1 MADPAPEERSDTID
15 VLRRVAGAAAVHI
28 YEMEWLADGSY
39 CCNEFIG
46 EGVTSLVGPIP
57 EGIDEEE
64 AWEAAIHPD
73 DRAAYD
79 AFCEALQRGEPQE
92 LEYRLVGFDGVTR
105 WVWERARPRIEDGRK
120 LVDGVVADVTERR
133 RSADELAV
141 AQARLEHLAY
151 HDALTDLPNRLLFQE
166 HLEQALARAQRG
178 DLAVAVLFVDL
189 DDFKLV
195 NDSHGHTTG
204 DELLRVVASRLREA
218 VRATDV
224 VARLGGDEFLVLVA
238 DVDSDTAADAAE
250 RVAENIRAA
259 LRPPVVL
266 PPGELYTAASIGAAL
281 YPADAASAEELLSK
295 ADIAMYRAKQAERV
309 ALRPAV
315 VSSID
320 AADQLATVAR
330 LRHALDRRE
339 LVLHYQ
345 PLVALDEGRMVGV
358 EALIRWNDG
367 PRGLVS
373 PDSFVP
379 LAERAGLIGPISEWV
394 VDAACA
400 QVAAW
405 RTAGIDLYASVNMPA
420 LMWRPAEIQRLLAA
434 IRRSG
439 IPTDRVMIEITES
452 AAIERPAS
460 LEPIM
465 ADLHR
470 RGVRVAIDDFGT
482 GHSSLERLSQMRVTT
497 LKIDRSFIAA
507 VPDDRRVSLLVAT
520 IVQLARNLG
529 LEPLAEGVETEAQRR
544 FLVEQGCLLGQGY
557 YFSRAV
563 PADQIAALHG
573 HTVPHAA

>member
-46 EGVTSLVGPIP
+46 EGVTSLVGPLP
-57 EGIDEEE
+57 EGVDEEE
-64 AWEAAIHPD
+64 AWESAVHPD

-79 AFCEALQRGEPQE
+79 AFCEALKRGEPQD

-105 WVWERARPRIEDGRK
+105 WVWERARPRTEAGRK
-120 LVDGVVADVTERR
+120 LVDGIVADVTERR

-195 NDSHGHTTG
+195 NDSHGHATG

-238 DVDSDTAADAAE
+238 DVDRDTAADAAE
-250 RVAENIRAA
+250 RVADNIRAA

-266 PPGELYTAASIGAAL
+266 PPCELYTAASIGAAL

-295 ADIAMYRAKQAERV
+295 ADIAMYRAKQSERV

-345 PLVALDEGRMVGV
+345 PLVDLDEGRMVGV

-367 PRGLVS
+367 PRGLVG

-405 RTAGIDLYASVNMPA
+405 RAAGIDLYASVNMPA

-434 IRRSG
+434 VRRSG
-439 IPTDRVMIEITES
+439 IPADRFMIEITES

>member
-57 EGIDEEE
+57 EGVDEEE
-64 AWEAAIHPD
+64 AWEAAIHAD

>member
-1 MADPAPEERSDTID
+1 MPADEPRSDTID

-28 YEMEWLADGSY
+28 YEMEWFDDGTY

-46 EGVTSLVGPIP
+46 AGVRSLVGPIP
-57 EGIDEEE
+57 EGMDEEE
-64 AWEAAIHPD
+64 AWEAAVHPD
-73 DRAAYD
+73 DRPAYEE
-79 AFCEALQRGEPQE
+79 FCEALKHGEPRE

-105 WVWERARPRIEDGRK
+105 WVWERARPRMENGRR
-120 LVDGVVADVTERR
+120 LVDGIVADVTDRR
-133 RSADELAV
+133 RSADELIA
-141 AQARLEHLAY
+141 AQARLAHLAY

-166 HLEQALARAQRG
+166 HLEQAIARVHRG
-178 DLAVAVLFVDL
+178 NRAVAVLFVDL

-204 DELLRVVASRLREA
+204 DELLRVVADRLRDA

-238 DVDSDTAADAAE
+238 DIDREGAVEAAD

-259 LRPPVVL
+259 LSAPVRL
-266 PPGELYTAASIGAAL
+266 AIGELYTHASIGASL
-281 YPADAASAEELLSK
+281 YPADAESAAELLSK
-295 ADIAMYRAKQAERV
+295 ADIAMYRAKHAERL
-309 ALRPAV
+309 ALRPAI
-315 VSSID
+315 VSSLD

-330 LRHALDRRE
+330 LRHALEREE

-367 PRGLVS
+367 ERGLVG
-373 PDSFVP
+373 PDSFVA
-379 LAERAGLIGPISEWV
+379 LAERAGLIGSISDWV
-394 VDAACA
+394 VESACA
-400 QVAAW
+400 QVAEW
-405 RTAGIDLYASVNMPA
+405 RRAGIDVYVSVNMPA
-420 LMWRPAEIQRLLAA
+420 IMWRPAEIQRVLAA
-434 IRRSG
+434 IRASG
-439 IPTDRVMIEITES
+439 IPADRLMIEITES
-452 AAIERPAS
+452 AAIARPGS

-465 ADLHR
+465 ADLHE
-470 RGVRVAIDDFGT
+470 RGLRVAIDDFGT

-507 VPDDRRVSLLVAT
+507 VPDDRRVALLVAT

-529 LEPLAEGVETEAQRR
+529 LESLAEGVETESQRR
-544 FLVEQGCLLGQGY
+544 FLVEHGCMLGQGF

-563 PADQIAALHG
+563 PAEQIAELHAR
-573 HTVPHAA
+573 TVRRAA

>member
-1 MADPAPEERSDTID
+1 MSEPRPEPGSDTVD

-28 YEMEWLADGSY
+28 YEMEWLPDGSY
-39 CCNEFIG
+39 RCNEFIG
-46 EGVTSLVGPIP
+46 EGVESLIGPIP
-57 EGIDEEE
+57 EGMDEEQ
-64 AWEAAIHPD
+64 AWEAAVHSD
-73 DRAAYD
+73 DREAYD
-79 AFCEALQRGEPQE
+79 AYCDALYRGEPQE
-92 LEYRLVGFDGVTR
+92 LEYRLVGSDGVTR
-105 WVWERARPRIEDGRK
+105 WVWERARPRVEDGRR
-120 LVDGVVADVTERR
+120 LVDGIAADITDRR
-133 RSADELAV
+133 RSAEELAV
-141 AQARLEHLAY
+141 AQARLAHLAY

-166 HLEQALARAQRG
+166 HLEQDLARAQRG
-178 DLAVAVLFVDL
+178 NLAVAVLFVDL

-204 DELLRVVASRLREA
+204 DELLRVVAARLREA

-238 DVDSDTAADAAE
+238 DIDAETAADAAE
-250 RVAENIRAA
+250 RVAGNIRTA
-259 LRPPVVL
+259 LSAPVVL
-266 PPGELYTAASIGAAL
+266 APGELYTHASIGAAL
-281 YPADAASAEELLSK
+281 FPADALTGEELLSK
-295 ADIAMYRAKQAERV
+295 ADIAMYRSKQSERV
-309 ALRPAV
+309 AQRPAI

-330 LRHALDRRE
+330 LRHARDRRE
-339 LVLHYQ
+339 LVPHHQ
-345 PLVALDEGRMVGV
+345 PLGHLDEGRMVGV

-367 PRGLVS
+367 PRGIVG

-420 LMWRPAEIQRLLAA
+420 LMWRPAEIQRVLAA
-434 IRRSG
+434 IRTAD
-439 IPTDRVMIEITES
+439 IPADRLMIEITES
-452 AAIERPAS
+452 AAIARPGS
-460 LEPIM
+460 LEPVM
-465 ADLHR
+465 ADLHE

-497 LKIDRSFIAA
+497 LKIDRSFVAA
-507 VPDDRRVSLLVAT
+507 VPEDRRVSLLVAT

-544 FLVEQGCLLGQGY
+544 FLVEHGCMLGQGF

-563 PADQIAALHG
+563 PAEQIVELHARTVRRAA
-573 HTVPHAA
+573 

>member
-1 MADPAPEERSDTID
+1 MAADEPRTDTLD

-28 YEMEWLADGSY
+28 YEMEWLSDGVY
-39 CCNEFIG
+39 VCNEFIG

-57 EGIDEEE
+57 DGMDEEQ
-64 AWEAAIHPD
+64 AWEAAVHPE

-79 AFCEALQRGEPQE
+79 AFGEALQRGEPGE
-92 LEYRLVGFDGVTR
+92 LEYRLAGFDGVTR
-105 WVWERARPRIEDGRK
+105 WVWERARPRLHDGRR
-120 LVDGVVADVTERR
+120 LVDGVVADVTDRR
-133 RSADELAV
+133 RSADELAE
-141 AQARLEHLAY
+141 AQARLAHLAY

-178 DLAVAVLFVDL
+178 GLAVAVLFVDL

-195 NDSHGHTTG
+195 NDSHGHTVG

-238 DVDSDTAADAAE
+238 DIDAATAVEAAE
-250 RVAENIRAA
+250 RVAENIRTA
-259 LRPPVVL
+259 LRAPVML
-266 PPGELYTAASIGAAL
+266 PPGELYAHASMGAAL
-281 YPADAASAEELLSK
+281 YPADARSAEELLSK
-295 ADIAMYRAKQAERV
+295 ADIAMYRAKQSDRV

-330 LRHALDRRE
+330 LRHALDRGE

-345 PLVALDEGRMVGV
+345 PLVALNEGRMVGV

-367 PRGLVS
+367 PRGLVG
-373 PDSFVP
+373 PDHFVP
-379 LAERAGLIGPISEWV
+379 LAERAGLISPISEWV

-420 LMWRPAEIQRLLAA
+420 LMWRPAEIERLLAA
-434 IRRSG
+434 VRRSG
-439 IPTDRVMIEITES
+439 VPADRVMIEITES
-452 AAIERPAS
+452 AAIERPAC

-470 RGVRVAIDDFGT
+470 LGVRVAIDDFGT

-497 LKIDRSFIAA
+497 LKIDRSFVAA
-507 VPDDRRVSLLVAT
+507 VPGDRRVSLLVAT

-529 LEPLAEGVETEAQRR
+529 LEPLAEGVETEEQRR
-544 FLVEQGCLLGQGY
+544 FLVEHGCLLGQGY

-563 PADQIAALHG
+563 PADQIAAMQG
-573 HTVPHAA
+573 RTVPRAA

>member
-1 MADPAPEERSDTID
+1 MADPASEGRSDTID

-28 YEMEWLADGSY
+28 YEMEWLDDGSY
-39 CCNEFIG
+39 RCNEFIG
-46 EGVTSLVGPIP
+46 AGVESLIGPVP
-57 EGIDEEE
+57 EGMDEEE
-64 AWEAAIHPD
+64 AWEAAVHPD
-73 DRAAYD
+73 DRPAYD
-79 AFCEALQRGEPQE
+79 AFSEALYRGEPQE
-92 LEYRLVGFDGVTR
+92 LEYRLVGSDGVTR
-105 WVWERARPRIEDGRK
+105 WVWDPARPRVEGGRR
-120 LVDGVVADVTERR
+120 LVDGIAADITDRR
-133 RSADELAV
+133 RAADELAA
-141 AQARLEHLAY
+141 AQARLAHLAY
-151 HDALTDLPNRLLFQE
+151 HDPLTDLPNRTLFQE
-166 HLEQALARAQRG
+166 HLEHGVARARRG

-195 NDSHGHTTG
+195 NDSHGHAVG
-204 DELLRVVASRLREA
+204 DDLLRVVAARLRQA
-218 VRATDV
+218 VRETDV

-238 DVDSDTAADAAE
+238 DIERTAAADAAE
-250 RVAENIRAA
+250 RVAENIHAS

-266 PPGELYTAASIGAAL
+266 ERGELYTHASIGAAL

-295 ADIAMYRAKQAERV
+295 ADIAMYRSKESERV

-315 VSSID
+315 VSSIQ

-330 LRHALDRRE
+330 LRHALDRQE

-367 PRGLVS
+367 PRGLVG

-379 LAERAGLIGPISEWV
+379 LAERAGPIGPISEWV

-405 RTAGIDLYASVNMPA
+405 RAAGIDLYASVNMPA
-420 LMWRPAEIQRLLAA
+420 LMWRPDEIRRLLAA
-434 IRRSG
+434 VGSSG
-439 IPTDRVMIEITES
+439 IPADRLMIEITES
-452 AAIERPAS
+452 AAIERPGT
-460 LEPIM
+460 LEPVM
-465 ADLHR
+465 AELHD
-470 RGVRVAIDDFGT
+470 RGLRVAIDDFGT

-520 IVQLARNLG
+520 IVQLAGNLG

-544 FLVEQGCLLGQGY
+544 FLVEHGCLLGQGY

-573 HTVPHAA
+573 RTVPRAA

>member
-1 MADPAPEERSDTID
+1 
-15 VLRRVAGAAAVHI
+15 
-28 YEMEWLADGSY
+28 
-39 CCNEFIG
+39 
-46 EGVTSLVGPIP
+46 
-57 EGIDEEE
+57 
-64 AWEAAIHPD
+64 
-73 DRAAYD
+73 
-79 AFCEALQRGEPQE
+79 
-92 LEYRLVGFDGVTR
+92 
-105 WVWERARPRIEDGRK
+105 
-120 LVDGVVADVTERR
+120 
-133 RSADELAV
+133 
-141 AQARLEHLAY
+141 
-151 HDALTDLPNRLLFQE
+151 LTDLPNRLLFQE

-195 NDSHGHTTG
+195 NDSHGHATG

-238 DVDSDTAADAAE
+238 DVDRDTAADAAE

-266 PPGELYTAASIGAAL
+266 PPCELYTAASIGAAL
-281 YPADAASAEELLSK
+281 YPADATSAEELLSK
-295 ADIAMYRAKQAERV
+295 ADIAMYRAKQSERV

-345 PLVALDEGRMVGV
+345 PLVDLDEGRMVGV

-367 PRGLVS
+367 PRGLVG

-405 RTAGIDLYASVNMPA
+405 RAAGIDLYASVNMPA

-434 IRRSG
+434 VRRSG
-439 IPTDRVMIEITES
+439 IPADRFMIEITES

-544 FLVEQGCLLGQGY
+544 FLVKQGCVLGQGY

>member
-46 EGVTSLVGPIP
+46 EGVTSLVGPLP
-57 EGIDEEE
+57 EGVDEEE
-64 AWEAAIHPD
+64 AWESAVHPD

-79 AFCEALQRGEPQE
+79 AFCEALKRGEPQD

-105 WVWERARPRIEDGRK
+105 WVWERARPRTEAGRK
-120 LVDGVVADVTERR
+120 LVDGIVADVTERR

-195 NDSHGHTTG
+195 NDSHGHATG
-204 DELLRVVASRLREA
+204 DDLLRVVASRLREA

-266 PPGELYTAASIGAAL
+266 PPCELYTAASIGAAL
-281 YPADAASAEELLSK
+281 YPADATSAEELLSK
-295 ADIAMYRAKQAERV
+295 ADIAMYRAKQSERV

-345 PLVALDEGRMVGV
+345 PLVDLDEGRMVGV

-367 PRGLVS
+367 PRGLVG

-400 QVAAW
+400 QVAVW
-405 RTAGIDLYASVNMPA
+405 RAAGIDLYASVNMPA

-434 IRRSG
+434 VRRSG
-439 IPTDRVMIEITES
+439 IPADRFMIEITES

>member
-1 MADPAPEERSDTID
+1 MADHAPEERSDTID

-28 YEMEWLADGSY
+28 YEMEWLDDGSY
-39 CCNEFIG
+39 RCNEFIG
-46 EGVTSLVGPIP
+46 AGVESLIGPIP
-57 EGIDEEE
+57 EGMDEEE
-64 AWEAAIHPD
+64 AWEAAVHPD
-73 DRAAYD
+73 DRPAYD
-79 AFCEALQRGEPQE
+79 AYCDALYNGEPQE
-92 LEYRLVGFDGVTR
+92 LEYRLVGSDGITR
-105 WVWERARPRIEDGRK
+105 WVWERARPRVENGRR
-120 LVDGVVADVTERR
+120 LVDGIAADVTKRR
-133 RSADELAV
+133 RAADELAA
-141 AQARLEHLAY
+141 AQARLAHLAY
-151 HDALTDLPNRLLFQE
+151 HDPLTDLPNRTLFQE
-166 HLEQALARAQRG
+166 HLEHAIARARRG
-178 DLAVAVLFVDL
+178 NLAVAVLFVDL

-195 NDSHGHTTG
+195 NDSHGHSVG
-204 DELLRVVASRLREA
+204 DDLLRVVATRLREA
-218 VRATDV
+218 VRETDV

-238 DVDSDTAADAAE
+238 DVDPTTAVEAAE
-250 RVAENIRAA
+250 RVAENIRTA
-259 LRPPVVL
+259 LRAPVL
-266 PPGELYTAASIGAAL
+266 LEPGELYTHASIGAAL
-281 YPADAASAEELLSK
+281 YPADATSAEELLSE
-295 ADIAMYRAKQAERV
+295 ADIAMYRTKQSERV

-315 VSSID
+315 VSSLD

-367 PRGLVS
+367 PRGLVG

-405 RTAGIDLYASVNMPA
+405 RAAGIDLYASVNMPA
-420 LMWRPAEIQRLLAA
+420 LMWRPAEIRRLLAA
-434 IRRSG
+434 VRRSG
-439 IPTDRVMIEITES
+439 IPADRLMVEITES
-452 AAIERPAS
+452 AAIERPAT
-460 LEPIM
+460 LEPVM
-465 ADLHR
+465 AELHD
-470 RGVRVAIDDFGT
+470 RGLRVAIDDFGT

-507 VPDDRRVSLLVAT
+507 VPDDRRVSLLVSA

-544 FLVEQGCLLGQGY
+544 FLVEHDCLLGQGY

-563 PADQIAALHG
+563 PAGQIPALHG
-573 HTVPHAA
+573 RTVPRAA

>member
-1 MADPAPEERSDTID
+1 MSDPRPEPGSETVD

-28 YEMEWLADGSY
+28 YEMEWLADGTY
-39 CCNEFIG
+39 VCNEFIG
-46 EGVTSLVGPIP
+46 EGVESLIGPIP
-57 EGIDEEE
+57 EDMDEEE
-64 AWEAAIHPD
+64 AWEAAVHPD
-73 DRAAYD
+73 DRPAYD
-79 AFCEALQRGEPQE
+79 VYCDALFRGEPQE
-92 LEYRLVGFDGVTR
+92 LEYRLVGSDGVTR
-105 WVWERARPRIEDGRK
+105 WVWERARPRVEDGRR
-120 LVDGVVADVTERR
+120 LVDGIAADITERR
-133 RSADELAV
+133 KAADALAV
-141 AQARLEHLAY
+141 AQARLAHLAY

-166 HLEQALARAQRG
+166 HLEQALARARRG
-178 DLAVAVLFVDL
+178 TLAVAVLFVDL

-195 NDSHGHTTG
+195 NDSYGHTTG
-204 DELLRVVASRLREA
+204 DELLRVVAARLREA

-238 DVDSDTAADAAE
+238 DVDMETAADAAE

-259 LRPPVVL
+259 LRAPVML
-266 PPGELYTAASIGAAL
+266 APGELYTHASIGAAL
-281 YPADAASAEELLSK
+281 YPADAQSAEELLSK
-295 ADIAMYRAKQAERV
+295 ADIAMYRAKQSERV
-309 ALRPAV
+309 ALRPIVA
-315 VSSID
+315 SSID
-320 AADQLATVAR
+320 AADQLSTVAR
-330 LRHALDRRE
+330 LRHALARRE

-367 PRGLVS
+367 GRGLVG
-373 PDSFVP
+373 PDNFVP

-400 QVAAW
+400 QVASW

-420 LMWRPAEIQRLLAA
+420 LMWRPAEIQRVLAA
-434 IRRSG
+434 IRASG
-439 IPTDRVMIEITES
+439 IPADRLMIEITES
-452 AAIERPAS
+452 AAIARPGS

-465 ADLHR
+465 ADLHE
-470 RGVRVAIDDFGT
+470 RGLRVAIDDFGT

-529 LEPLAEGVETEAQRR
+529 LEPLAEGVETESQRR
-544 FLVEQGCLLGQGY
+544 FLVEHGCLLGQGF

-563 PADQIAALHG
+563 PAEQIAELHAR
-573 HTVPHAA
+573 TVRRAA

>member
-1 MADPAPEERSDTID
+1 MADPASEGRSDTID

-28 YEMEWLADGSY
+28 YEMEWLDDGSY
-39 CCNEFIG
+39 RCNEFIG
-46 EGVTSLVGPIP
+46 AGVESLIGPVP
-57 EGIDEEE
+57 EGMDEEE
-64 AWEAAIHPD
+64 DWEAAVHPD
-73 DRAAYD
+73 DRPAYD
-79 AFCEALQRGEPQE
+79 AFGEALYRGEPQE
-92 LEYRLVGFDGVTR
+92 LEYRLVGSDGVTR
-105 WVWERARPRIEDGRK
+105 WVWDRARPRVEGGRR
-120 LVDGVVADVTERR
+120 LVDGIAADITDRR
-133 RSADELAV
+133 RAADELAA
-141 AQARLEHLAY
+141 AQARLAHLAY
-151 HDALTDLPNRLLFQE
+151 HDPLTDLPNRTLFQQ
-166 HLEQALARAQRG
+166 HLEHGVARARRG

-195 NDSHGHTTG
+195 NDSHGHAVG
-204 DELLRVVASRLREA
+204 DDLLRVVAARLRQA
-218 VRATDV
+218 VRETDV

-238 DVDSDTAADAAE
+238 DIERTAAADAAE
-250 RVAENIRAA
+250 RVAENIHAS

-266 PPGELYTAASIGAAL
+266 ERGELYTHASIGAAL

-295 ADIAMYRAKQAERV
+295 ADIAMYRSKESERV

-315 VSSID
+315 VSSIQ

-330 LRHALDRRE
+330 LRHALDRQE

-367 PRGLVS
+367 PRGLVG

-379 LAERAGLIGPISEWV
+379 LAERAGPIGPISEWV

-405 RTAGIDLYASVNMPA
+405 RAAGIDLYASVNMPA
-420 LMWRPAEIQRLLAA
+420 LMWRPEEIRRLLAA
-434 IRRSG
+434 VGSSG
-439 IPTDRVMIEITES
+439 IPADRLMIEITES
-452 AAIERPAS
+452 AAIERPGT
-460 LEPIM
+460 LEPVM
-465 ADLHR
+465 AELHD
-470 RGVRVAIDDFGT
+470 RGLRVAIDDFGT

-520 IVQLARNLG
+520 IVQLAGNLG

-544 FLVEQGCLLGQGY
+544 FLVEHGCLLGQGY

-573 HTVPHAA
+573 RTVPHAA

>member
-1 MADPAPEERSDTID
+1 MADPASEGRSDTID

-28 YEMEWLADGSY
+28 YEMEWLDDGSY
-39 CCNEFIG
+39 RCNEFIG
-46 EGVTSLVGPIP
+46 AGVESLIGPVP
-57 EGIDEEE
+57 EGMDEEE
-64 AWEAAIHPD
+64 AWEAAVHPD
-73 DRAAYD
+73 DRPAYD
-79 AFCEALQRGEPQE
+79 AFSEALYRGEPQE
-92 LEYRLVGFDGVTR
+92 LEYRLVGSDGVTR
-105 WVWERARPRIEDGRK
+105 WVWDRARPRVEGGRR
-120 LVDGVVADVTERR
+120 LVDGIAADITDRR
-133 RSADELAV
+133 RAADELAA
-141 AQARLEHLAY
+141 AQARLAHLAY
-151 HDALTDLPNRLLFQE
+151 HDPLTDLPNRTLFQQ
-166 HLEQALARAQRG
+166 HLEHGVARARRG

-195 NDSHGHTTG
+195 NDSHGHAVG
-204 DELLRVVASRLREA
+204 DDLLRVVAARLRQA
-218 VRATDV
+218 VRETDV

-238 DVDSDTAADAAE
+238 DIERTAAADAAE
-250 RVAENIRAA
+250 RVAENIHAS

-266 PPGELYTAASIGAAL
+266 ERGELYTHASIGAAL

-295 ADIAMYRAKQAERV
+295 ADIAMYRSKESERV

-315 VSSID
+315 VSSIQ

-330 LRHALDRRE
+330 LRHALDRQE

-367 PRGLVS
+367 PRGLVG

-405 RTAGIDLYASVNMPA
+405 RAAGIDLYASVNMPA
-420 LMWRPAEIQRLLAA
+420 LMWRPEEIRRLLAA
-434 IRRSG
+434 VGSSG
-439 IPTDRVMIEITES
+439 IPADRLMIEITES
-452 AAIERPAS
+452 AAIERPGT
-460 LEPIM
+460 LEPVM
-465 ADLHR
+465 AELHD
-470 RGVRVAIDDFGT
+470 RGLRVAIDDFGT

-520 IVQLARNLG
+520 IVQLAGNLG

-544 FLVEQGCLLGQGY
+544 FLVEHGCLLGQGY

-573 HTVPHAA
+573 RTVPRAA

>member
-1 MADPAPEERSDTID
+1 MPADEPRSDTID

-28 YEMEWLADGSY
+28 YEMEWFDDGAY
-39 CCNEFIG
+39 RCNEFIG
-46 EGVTSLVGPIP
+46 AGVTSLVGPIP
-57 EGIDEEE
+57 EGVDEED
-64 AWEAAIHPD
+64 AWEAAVHPG
-73 DRAAYD
+73 DRPAYEEFCD
-79 AFCEALQRGEPQE
+79 ALKDGEPGE

-105 WVWERARPRIEDGRK
+105 WVWERARPRTEGGRR
-120 LVDGVVADVTERR
+120 LVDGIVADVTDRR
-133 RSADELAV
+133 RSAAELIA
-141 AQARLEHLAY
+141 AQARLAHLAY

-166 HLEQALARAQRG
+166 HLEHAIARAQRG
-178 DLAVAVLFVDL
+178 NRAVAVLFVDL

-204 DELLRVVASRLREA
+204 DELLRVVADRLREA

-238 DVDSDTAADAAE
+238 DIDPEGAVEAAE

-259 LRPPVVL
+259 LSEPVNL
-266 PPGELYTAASIGAAL
+266 TPGELYTFASIGASL
-281 YPADAASAEELLSK
+281 YPADAESGEELLSR
-295 ADIAMYRAKQAERV
+295 ADIAMYRAKQAERL
-309 ALRPAV
+309 AQRPAIF
-315 VSSID
+315 SSLD

-330 LRHALDRRE
+330 LRHALERDE

-367 PRGLVS
+367 ERGLVG

-379 LAERAGLIGPISEWV
+379 LAERAGLIGPISDWV
-394 VDAACA
+394 VESACA
-400 QVAAW
+400 QVAEW
-405 RTAGIDLYASVNMPA
+405 RRNGVDLYASVNMPA
-420 LMWRPAEIQRLLAA
+420 LMWRPAEIKRVLAA
-434 IRRSG
+434 IRASG
-439 IPTDRVMIEITES
+439 IPADRLMIEITES
-452 AAIERPAS
+452 AAIARPGT

-465 ADLHR
+465 ADLHE
-470 RGVRVAIDDFGT
+470 RGLRVAIDDFGT

-497 LKIDRSFIAA
+497 LKIDRSFVAA
-507 VPDDRRVSLLVAT
+507 VPEDRRVSLLVAT

-544 FLVEQGCLLGQGY
+544 FLVEHGCMLGQGF

-563 PADQIAALHG
+563 PAEQIAELRAR
-573 HTVPHAA
+573 TVRRAA